1 MKIDV
6 RKFLNKYRTEEYRH
20 GIYIPKDIYIR
31 CSQKE
36 LNLLLKDK
44 SNPYIEL
51 PDDIDK
57 VIEANKRKDEQKEA
71 LYNEISSH
79 RLNGMD
85 KEERGLINEA
95 IEDYALSIEIGEQNN
110 MFHAYAYSYER
121 IIILLHKLK
130 DYEGEINYISQYL
143 KHDLSDREIE
153 KYSKRLGKIKS
164 KIK

>member
-1 MKIDV
+1 MKVDV
-6 RKFLNKYRTEEYRH
+6 REFLNKYRTMEYRH
-20 GIYIPKDIYIR
+20 GIYIPEDIYIR

-36 LNLLLKDK
+36 LDLLLKDK

-51 PDDIDK
+51 PDNIDK
-57 VIEANKRKDEQKEA
+57 VIEANKRKDEQEEA
-71 LYNEISSH
+71 LYNEISSY

-95 IEDYALSIEIGEQNN
+95 IEEYALSIEIGEQTN
-110 MFHAYAYSYER
+110 MFHAYAHSYER

-130 DYEGEINYISQYL
+130 DYENEISYISQYL
-143 KHDLSDREIE
+143 KHNLSDRDIE
-153 KYSKRLGKIKS
+153 KYRKRLEKIKS